1 MAVHKLII
9 DDNKLAELTGV
20 QGILSFDKKTVV
32 YQLNEQKLTLSGDD
46 MSVESFDK
54 ESGVSKL
61 KGNIRSA
68 VYAKSNMKAGGIFKK
83 LFK

>member
-1 MAVHKLII
+1 MTHKLII

-20 QGILSFDKKTVV
+20 QGILSFDKKQVV
-32 YQLNEQKLTLSGDD
+32 YQLNEQKLTLSGDE

-61 KGNIRSA
+61 TGNIRSA
-68 VYAKSNMKAGGIFKK
+68 MYSRGGLKKSFFKK

>member
-1 MAVHKLII
+1 MAMTHKLII

-20 QGILSFDKKTVV
+20 QGILSFDKKQVV
-32 YQLNEQKLTLSGDD
+32 YQLNEQKLTLSGDE

-61 KGNIRSA
+61 TGNIRSA
-68 VYAKSNMKAGGIFKK
+68 MYSRGGLKKSFFKK